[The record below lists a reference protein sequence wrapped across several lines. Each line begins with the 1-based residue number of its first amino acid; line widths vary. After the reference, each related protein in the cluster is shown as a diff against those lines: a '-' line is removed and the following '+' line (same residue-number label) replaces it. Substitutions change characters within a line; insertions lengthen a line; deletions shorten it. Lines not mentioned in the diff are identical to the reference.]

1 MPISFGHAES
11 TYLARYLGV
20 TNQMSGNNAWLV
32 VMMWPIASAVL
43 LAGIRYR
50 RSVSVVEKRLR
61 QLQRAEWDAGRP
73 VNKSLWQRLTET
85 WSRSQNAAA
94 FNLRWTEY
102 GFFISLGFLGPGIL
116 GYLARGWVGG
126 LLLGFIGGG
135 ATLFYFKWRK
145 QQYLRRAQESLPD
158 FLRGVASGLRAGS
171 SLIQS
176 MLLVSEETPD
186 PLGYEIQRVLRRESL
201 GFSLDQTLMELT
213 QRIPSKDLSLAVMAI
228 NIQREVGGSL
238 ADILDNI
245 VGTIR
250 ERQRLAQE
258 VRSLTAQGR
267 YSGWVLTMLPF
278 VLGTLIWFVN
288 PSYMDPLF
296 RSTLGH
302 WLLGAALLSIMVGS
316 LVIQRMV
323 KAPEL

>member
-1 MPISFGHAES
+1 
-11 TYLARYLGV
+11 
-20 TNQMSGNNAWLV
+20 MSGENIWLV
-32 VMMWPIASAVL
+32 IMAWPLASLML
-43 LAGIRYR
+43 LTGIRHR
-50 RSVSVVEKRLR
+50 RTVNVVEKRLL
-61 QLQRAEWDAGRP
+61 QLQHAKPDTGFVEKKP
-73 VNKSLWQRLTET
+73 VWQRLSET
-85 WSRSQNAAA
+85 WSHSQNAAA

-102 GFFISLGFLGPGIL
+102 SFFIASGFLGPGTV
-116 GYLARGWVGG
+116 GYLARGWAGG
-126 LLLGFIGGG
+126 FLLGVIGGG
-135 ATLFYFKWRK
+135 LTLYYFTWRK

-201 GFSLDQTLMELT
+201 GFSLDQTLTELT

-238 ADILDNI
+238 ADILENI

-267 YSGWVLTMLPF
+267 YSGWVLTLLPF
-278 VLGTLIWFVN
+278 ILGVLIWFVN
-288 PSYMDPLF
+288 PAYMDPLF
-296 RSTLGH
+296 HSALGH
-302 WLLGAALLSIMVGS
+302 GLLGAAFLSVLIGS
-316 LVIQRMV
+316 FVIQRMV
-323 KAPEL
+323 KVPAV

>member
-1 MPISFGHAES
+1 
-11 TYLARYLGV
+11 
-20 TNQMSGNNAWLV
+20 MSGDNAWLV

-50 RSVSVVEKRLR
+50 RSVSVVEKRLL
-61 QLQRAEWDAGRP
+61 QLQRLEWGTGLA
-73 VNKSLWQRLTET
+73 VKKLLWQRLAET

-102 GFFISLGFLGPGIL
+102 SLFISLGFLVPGIL
-116 GYLARGWVGG
+116 GYLGRGWAGG
-126 LLLGFIGGG
+126 LLLGLMGGG
-135 ATLFYFKWRK
+135 STLLYFRWRK

-171 SLIQS
+171 SLMQS

-201 GFSLDQTLMELT
+201 GFSLDQALEELT

-238 ADILDNI
+238 ADILENI

-267 YSGWVLTMLPF
+267 YSGWILAMLPF
-278 VLGTLIWFVN
+278 ILGILIWFVN

-296 RSTLGH
+296 GSALGH
-302 WLLGAALLSIMVGS
+302 WLVGAALFSVMVGS
-316 LVIQRMV
+316 LVIHRMV